1 MISSNQYW
9 FDKGRSIPENIILAQ
24 EIIHHIKKH
33 NVRSNVII
41 KLDMTKAYD
50 RVYLSYICLF
60 LRKMGF
66 DEIFIDMVCI
76 VMTDNWYSIIVNSKR
91 CVLFHYT
98 RGLKKGDPLF
108 TSLFIL
114 GAEML
119 SISLNMLYSHP
130 NYHGFFMEKME
141 LK

>member
-1 MISSNQYW
+1 M
-9 FDKGRSIPENIILAQ
+9 LAQ

-66 DEIFIDMVCI
+66 DEIFIDMVWRI
-76 VMTDNWYSIIVNSKR
+76 MDNNWYSIINGKR
-91 CVLFHYT
+91 YGFFHCT
-98 RGLKKGDPLF
+98 RNLKKGDPL
-108 TSLFIL
+108 SHALF
-114 GAEML
+114 
-119 SISLNMLYSHP
+119 SR
-130 NYHGFFMEKME
+130 
-141 LK
+141 